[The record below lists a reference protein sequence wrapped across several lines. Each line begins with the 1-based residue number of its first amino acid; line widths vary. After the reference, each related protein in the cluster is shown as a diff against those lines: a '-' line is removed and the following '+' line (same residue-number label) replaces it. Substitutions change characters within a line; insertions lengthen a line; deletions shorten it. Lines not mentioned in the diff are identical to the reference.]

1 MNQRS
6 RNTTL
11 AVLAAL
17 AALLLAPLPA
27 AAQQI
32 GGTVTDTTGGVLP
45 GVTVEARS
53 PALIEQ
59 VRTAITDGN
68 GQYLIVAL
76 EVGTY
81 DVTYSLPGFGTIL
94 RQGVELSSGFT
105 ANIDIQLGVG
115 DIEETITVSG
125 ATPVVDIQ
133 NVEQRQ
139 VMDREVIDSIP
150 TGKSFQSYALLV
162 PGMGGFDSY
171 LTSLSQD
178 QGGISG
184 QTLQR
189 LAIHGGNQEDQQ
201 LEING
206 MDVGD
211 SLTQGA
217 NYSVFPDS
225 NFEELAYN
233 YSASPAEIETGGV
246 RINMIPREGRNDWSG
261 HFFTTFSF
269 AGLNADNI
277 TNDEGLLAANPDLTA
292 TLIDEI
298 WTINPVVG
306 GPIVRDRVW
315 FFATHTSQVADT
327 VAGGVFQETA
337 QSLQDPNNWGLVGDT
352 SSPAID
358 ATTLREQSINFTI
371 QATQRDKF
379 KLYWT
384 NSSTDQPYLLQ
395 GRTLA
400 SIFVAPAAAIGGDI
414 RTNAYQATWTRPHT
428 NRLLF
433 EAGVSVLPV
442 RYYLHPT
449 ETANLD
455 LPGVL
460 SLTGPTALRNM
471 SRWFSGAMERNSPKH
486 TNMIRGSVSYVTGS
500 HNLKFGMTGLW
511 LGENAINSNHGDWYG
526 IIAAGPRPVA
536 ATFYT
541 PAWQINRARNMGLYA
556 QEQWTLDRLTIN
568 AGVRYD
574 YEESSYPD
582 QITPATLDAAAGA
595 GIQGTGPINTW
606 LRQDLFIAGEKANG
620 WHDLQPRVGVAWDV
634 RGDGRTAVK
643 FGAHRYG
650 KRNSTDIAN
659 LLNPGLNNRAQTRT
673 WLDSGCIA
681 TDTIGPNNG
690 GLMGWDG
697 STCIAGDGLV
707 QGNPLINTP
716 NGELLSPNTVL
727 AFGQPLVTT
736 FFDEAWRYGW
746 GNRQSNWEIT
756 ASIQQELAPGL
767 SLDVGYFRRSWINFF
782 VEDDRVLSGADFDV
796 WTASVPDGLR
806 ALNSNIPE
814 TIDLYNLR
822 PSSVQ
827 IPDNEFTAA
836 GNFGGQSQN
845 WQGFDITVDGRL
857 ENFLIQGGVSTGAT
871 STDNCDLITAVPE
884 SQFNERLTT
893 ARLTPQTY
901 CNANHNWLTQVKF
914 LGSYTLPGDVQVAAT
929 LQNQPGPERI
939 AEVTFTQDL
948 AGNTFTQDPTIIAH
962 VVPPGS
968 WYGDRFSQL
977 DLRLTKIFRLAGG
990 TQLRAM
996 FDLFNLF
1003 NANAVTREAP
1013 SWGSAAGTGAGYLA
1027 PQVTM
1032 AGRLAKFAFQLDF

>member
-6 RNTTL
+6 RNTTIALL
-11 AVLAAL
+11 ATLAG
-17 AALLLAPLPA
+17 LLLAPPPA

-59 VRTAITDGN
+59 VRSAITDGN

-81 DVTYSLPGFGTIL
+81 DVTYSLPGFGTVL
-94 RQGVELSSGFT
+94 REGVELNSGFT
-105 ANIDIQLGVG
+105 ANIDIQLSVG

-233 YSASPAEIETGGV
+233 YSASPAEIESGGV

-261 HFFTTFSF
+261 HFFTTFAF
-269 AGLNADNI
+269 QGLNADNVAG
-277 TNDEGLLAANPDLTA
+277 DQALLAANPDLTA

-315 FFATHTSQVADT
+315 FFATHTSQAADT
-327 VAGGVFQETA
+327 IAGGVFHETPE
-337 QSLQDPNNWGLVGDT
+337 SLANPNEWGIVQDFNN
-352 SSPAID
+352 PAID

-384 NSSTDQPYLLQ
+384 NSSTDQPHLLQ
-395 GRTLA
+395 GRTLS
-400 SIFVAPAAAIGGDI
+400 SIAISPAAALGGEI
-414 RTNAYQATWTRPHT
+414 RTNTYQATWTRPHT

-433 EAGVSVLPV
+433 EAGASMLPV

-449 ETANLD
+449 ETANLNV
-455 LPGVL
+455 PGVVFVP
-460 SLTGPTALRNM
+460 GPWATRNM
-471 SRWFSGAMERNSPKH
+471 SGWFSGAQERNSPKH

-511 LGENAINSNHGDWYG
+511 LGENAINYNHHQWYH
-526 IIAAGPRPVA
+526 ALAVGPGPIR
-536 ATFYT
+536 ATFRT
-541 PAWQINRARNMGLYA
+541 PAWQINRARNMGIYA

-582 QITPATLDAAAGA
+582 QATPGM
-595 GIQGTGPINTW
+595 NTW
-606 LRQDLFIAGEKANG
+606 LQGGRDLFIAGEQANG
-620 WHDLQPRVGVAWDV
+620 WHDLQPRIGLAWDV

-643 FGAHRYG
+643 VGAHRYG
-650 KRNSTDIAN
+650 KRNSTDVAN
-659 LLNPGLNNRAQTRT
+659 LLNPGLNNRAMNRS
-673 WLDSGCIA
+673 WSDSGCI
-681 TDTIGPNNG
+681 PHP
-690 GLMGWDG
+690 GLGNTGTAWQNSLWPGD
-697 STCIAGDGLV
+697 CLPGDGLV
-707 QGNPLINTP
+707 QGNPLINEP
-716 NGELLSPNTVL
+716 NGELTSSNPVPF
-727 AFGQPLVTT
+727 FGNPIATT

-756 ASIQQELAPGL
+756 ASIQQELTAGL

-782 VEDDRVLSGADFDV
+782 VEDDRNLGAGDFE
-796 WTASVPDGLR
+796 AFSVDLPQGLR
-806 ALNSNIPE
+806 DLNPDLPQSIMLYDQRPE
-814 TIDLYNLR
+814 TIQR
-822 PSSVQ
+822 
-827 IPDNEFTAA
+827 PDNVFTAA

-845 WQGFDITVDGRL
+845 WQGFDVTVDGRL
-857 ENFLIQGGVSTGAT
+857 ENLLIQGGLSTGAT
-871 STDNCDLITAVPE
+871 STDNCDLVTAQPE
-884 SQFNERLTT
+884 IQFNERAATSPV
-893 ARLTPQTY
+893 TPQSY
-901 CNANHNWLTQVKF
+901 CQADHAWLTQIKF
-914 LGSYTLPGDVQVAAT
+914 LGSYTLPGDVQIAAT
-929 LQNQPGPERI
+929 LQNQPGPARI
-939 AEVTFTQDL
+939 AEMVFSGASLVNGRPHTQGSIE
-948 AGNTFTQDPTIIAH
+948 ANVI
-962 VVPPGS
+962 PPGS
-968 WYGDRFSQL
+968 WYGDRFNQF
-977 DLRLTKIFRLAGG
+977 DLRLTKIFRMPGG
-990 TQLRAM
+990 TQFRAM

-1003 NANAVTREAP
+1003 NANAITREAP
-1013 SWGSAAGTGAGYLA
+1013 GWGSAGGAGAGYLV

>member
-1 MNQRS
+1 MMRKS
-6 RNTTL
+6 FI
-11 AVLAAL
+11 LAAL
-17 AALLLAPLPA
+17 ALLLLPGA
-27 AAQQI
+27 ADAQQI
-32 GGTVTDTTGGVLP
+32 GGTVSDSTGGVLP

-53 PALIEQ
+53 DALIEG
-59 VRTAITDGN
+59 VRSTITDGN

-76 EVGTY
+76 EVGDY
-81 DVTYSLPGFGTIL
+81 DVTYSLPGFGTVL
-94 RQGVELSSGFT
+94 REGVTLNSGFT
-105 ANIDIQLGVG
+105 ANIDIQLSVG
-115 DIEETITVSG
+115 DIAETITVSG

-139 VMDREVIDSIP
+139 IMDREVIDSIP

-162 PGMGGFDSY
+162 PGMGGYDSY

-178 QGGISG
+178 SGGISG

-246 RINMIPREGRNDWSG
+246 RVNMIPREGRNDWSG
-261 HFFTTFSF
+261 HVFTTFSF
-269 AGLNADNI
+269 QALNADNV
-277 TNDEGLLAANPDLTA
+277 TGDADLLAANPSLTP

-298 WTINPVVG
+298 WTINPVAG
-306 GPIVRDRVW
+306 GPLVTDRVW
-315 FFATHTSQVADT
+315 FFATHTSQKADT
-327 VAGGVFQETA
+327 LAGGTFYQTA
-337 QSLQDPNNWGLVGDT
+337 DAVADPNNWGRVEDF
-352 SSPAID
+352 SNPAID
-358 ATTLREQSINFTI
+358 ATTIREQSINFTI

-379 KLYWT
+379 KVYWT
-384 NSSTDQPYLLQ
+384 NSSTDQPHLLQ

-400 SIFVAPAAAIGGDI
+400 SIAVSPEASIGGDI
-414 RTNAYQATWTRPHT
+414 RTNTYQATWTRPHT

-433 EAGVSVLPV
+433 EAGVSMLPV
-442 RYYLHPT
+442 RYYLHT
-449 ETANLD
+449 VDEAARD
-455 LPGVL
+455 LPGAL
-460 SLTGPTALRNM
+460 LIPGPWATRNM
-471 SRWFSGAMERNSPKH
+471 SGWFSGAMERNSPKH

-500 HNLKFGMTGLW
+500 HNMKFGVTGLW
-511 LGENAINSNHGDWYG
+511 LGENAINSNHDDWYRVLSIGGSRGSLG
-526 IIAAGPRPVA
+526 IPSFAS

-541 PAWQINRARNMGLYA
+541 PAWQINRARNLGLYA

-568 AGVRYD
+568 AGIRYD

-582 QITPATLDAAAGA
+582 QTTWASLDPSAGA
-595 GIQGTGPINTW
+595 GIQGSGEINTW
-606 LRQDLFIAGEKANG
+606 LRDDLFIAGDKANG
-620 WHDLQPRVGVAWDV
+620 WHDLQPRLGLAWDV

-643 FGAHRYG
+643 LGAHRYG

-659 LLNPGLNNRAQTRT
+659 LLNPGLNNRAMTRS
-673 WLDSGCIA
+673 WSDSGCISS
-681 TDTIGPNNG
+681 DGPGPNNG

-697 STCIAGDGLV
+697 STCINGDGLV
-707 QGNPLINTP
+707 QGNPLINEP
-716 NGELLSPNTVL
+716 NGELTSANPVL

-756 ASIQQELAPGL
+756 ASIQQELTAGL

-782 VEDDRVLSGADFDV
+782 VEDDRGLDASHFDV
-796 WTASVPDGLR
+796 WTAAVPQGLR
-806 ALNSNIPE
+806 DLNPDIPA
-814 TIDLYNLR
+814 TIDLYNLKET
-822 PSSVQ
+822 Q
-827 IPDNEFTAA
+827 LPDSIFTSAD
-836 GNFGGQSQN
+836 NFGGQSQG
-845 WQGFDITVDGRL
+845 WQGFDITIDGRL
-857 ENFLIQGGVSTGAT
+857 ENLLIQGGVSTGAT
-871 STDNCDLITAVPE
+871 STDNCDLVTAVPE
-884 SQFNERLTT
+884 SQFNERLST

-901 CNANHNWLTQVKF
+901 CDADHAWLTQVKF
-914 LGSYTLPGDVQVAAT
+914 LGSYTLPYDVQIAAT
-929 LQNQPGPERI
+929 LQNQPGPERR
-939 AEVTFTQDL
+939 AEVTFTQDIN
-948 AGNTFTQDPTIIAH
+948 GNGFLQDPTIIAYAA
-962 VVPPGS
+962 PPGT
-968 WYGDRFSQL
+968 WFGDRFSQF
-977 DLRLTKIFRLAGG
+977 DLRLTKIFRMAGG
-990 TQLRAM
+990 TQFRAM

-1013 SWGSAAGTGAGYLA
+1013 AWGSTFLQ

-1032 AGRLAKFAFQLDF
+1032 PGRLAKFAFQFDF

>member
-1 MNQRS
+1 MKK
-6 RNTTL
+6 
-11 AVLAAL
+11 AVVLAI
-17 AALLLAPLPA
+17 LLLVPGIAG
-27 AAQQI
+27 AQQI

-81 DVTYSLPGFGTIL
+81 DVTYSLPGFGTVL
-94 RQGVELSSGFT
+94 REGVELSSGFT

-233 YSASPAEIETGGV
+233 YSASPAEIESGGV

-261 HFFTTFSF
+261 HFFTTFAF
-269 AGLNADNI
+269 QGLNADNVK
-277 TNDEGLLAANPDLTA
+277 NDEALLAANPDLTA

-315 FFATHTSQVADT
+315 FFATHTSQ
-327 VAGGVFQETA
+327 AGRHHSRAASSTKTPEEYW
-337 QSLQDPNNWGLVGDT
+337 DPTNWGLVFEDSATPRSTRRRFASSRSTSRSRRRSAT
-352 SSPAID
+352 SSSCTGPTAAPTSRICCRG
-358 ATTLREQSINFTI
+358 ARCRRSPSRRRPRWGARSAPTRTR
-371 QATQRDKF
+371 
-379 KLYWT
+379 
-384 NSSTDQPYLLQ
+384 PPGP
-395 GRTLA
+395 GRTPTGCCSRRA
-400 SIFVAPAAAIGGDI
+400 S
-414 RTNAYQATWTRPHT
+414 
-428 NRLLF
+428 
-433 EAGVSVLPV
+433 SMLPV

-449 ETANLD
+449 CRANLD
-455 LPGVL
+455 VPGVVFVP
-460 SLTGPTALRNM
+460 GPWATRNM
-471 SRWFSGAMERNSPKH
+471 SGWFSGAQERNSPKH

-511 LGENAINSNHGDWYG
+511 LGENAINANHHHWYNVLAVG
-526 IIAAGPRPVA
+526 EPRSGPG
-536 ATFYT
+536 ATFFT
-541 PAWQINRARNMGLYA
+541 PAWQINRARNMGIYA

-582 QITPATLDAAAGA
+582 QATWATQD
-595 GIQGTGPINTW
+595 PW
-606 LRQDLFIAGEKANG
+606 LSRARGRLRNDLFIAGEKANG
-620 WHDLQPRVGVAWDV
+620 WHDLQPRVGLAWDV

-643 FGAHRYG
+643 VGAHRYG

-659 LLNPGLNNRAQTRT
+659 LLNPGLNNRAMNRT
-673 WLDSGCIA
+673 WLDATGCIPQRGWA
-681 TDTIGPNNG
+681 TTEPPGRTAVAR
-690 GLMGWDG
+690 GLH
-697 STCIAGDGLV
+697 STA
-707 QGNPLINTP
+707 
-716 NGELLSPNTVL
+716 
-727 AFGQPLVTT
+727 
-736 FFDEAWRYGW
+736 
-746 GNRQSNWEIT
+746 T
-756 ASIQQELAPGL
+756 ASCRAI
-767 SLDVGYFRRSWINFF
+767 RSSTS
-782 VEDDRVLSGADFDV
+782 R
-796 WTASVPDGLR
+796 TAS
-806 ALNSNIPE
+806 
-814 TIDLYNLR
+814 
-822 PSSVQ
+822 
-827 IPDNEFTAA
+827 
-836 GNFGGQSQN
+836 
-845 WQGFDITVDGRL
+845 
-857 ENFLIQGGVSTGAT
+857 
-871 STDNCDLITAVPE
+871 
-884 SQFNERLTT
+884 
-893 ARLTPQTY
+893 
-901 CNANHNWLTQVKF
+901 
-914 LGSYTLPGDVQVAAT
+914 
-929 LQNQPGPERI
+929 
-939 AEVTFTQDL
+939 
-948 AGNTFTQDPTIIAH
+948 
-962 VVPPGS
+962 
-968 WYGDRFSQL
+968 
-977 DLRLTKIFRLAGG
+977 
-990 TQLRAM
+990 
-996 FDLFNLF
+996 
-1003 NANAVTREAP
+1003 
-1013 SWGSAAGTGAGYLA
+1013 
-1027 PQVTM
+1027 
-1032 AGRLAKFAFQLDF
+1032 

>member
-1 MNQRS
+1 MRKA
-6 RNTTL
+6 L
-11 AVLAAL
+11 VLAM
-17 AALLLAPLPA
+17 LLLIPGIAG
-27 AAQQI
+27 AQQI

-59 VRTAITDGN
+59 VRTAVTDGN

-81 DVTYSLPGFGTIL
+81 DILYSLPGFGSVL
-94 RQGVELSSGFT
+94 REGVVLNSGFT
-105 ANIDIQLGVG
+105 ANIDIQLGIG

-162 PGMGGFDSY
+162 PGMGGYDSY
-171 LTSLSQD
+171 LSSLSQD
-178 QGGISG
+178 QGGIAG

-233 YSASPAEIETGGV
+233 YSASPAEIESGGV
-246 RINMIPREGRNDWSG
+246 RINMIPREGRNDFSG
-261 HFFTTFSF
+261 HFFTTFAF
-269 AGLNADNI
+269 AALNSDNVTGDAD
-277 TNDEGLLAANPDLTA
+277 LLARNPSLTP
-292 TLIDEI
+292 TLIDEV

-315 FFATHTSQVADT
+315 FFATHTSQKADT
-327 VAGGVFQETA
+327 IAGGIFHETPE
-337 QSLQDPNNWGLVGDT
+337 SLQDPLEWGAQSNFND
-352 SSPAID
+352 PAID
-358 ATTLREQSINFTI
+358 ATTIREQSVNFTI
-371 QATQRDKF
+371 QASQRDKF

-400 SIFVAPAAAIGGDI
+400 SIYVSPAAAIGGVI
-414 RTNAYQATWTRPHT
+414 RTNTYQATWTRPHT

-433 EAGVSVLPV
+433 EAGASMLPV
-442 RYYLHPT
+442 LYQLHPT
-449 ETANLD
+449 ATANLD
-455 LPGVL
+455 VPGALFVPG
-460 SLTGPTALRNM
+460 TTATRNM
-471 SRWFSGAMERNSPKH
+471 ARWFGATERNSPKH
-486 TNMIRGSVSYVTGS
+486 THMARASVSYVTGS
-500 HNLKFGMTGLW
+500 HNMKFGMTGLW
-511 LGENAINSNHGDWYG
+511 LGENAINSSHHNWYG
-526 IIAAGPRPVA
+526 ILASGGNPIL

-541 PAWQINRARNMGLYA
+541 PSWQINRARNMGIYV

-582 QITPATLDAAAGA
+582 QTTPASLDALAGPGVRGSGA
-595 GIQGTGPINTW
+595 VNTW
-606 LRQDLFIAGEKANG
+606 LRDDLFIAGDKANG
-620 WHDLQPRVGVAWDV
+620 WHDLQPRVGLAWDV
-634 RGDGRTAVK
+634 RGDGRTAAK

-659 LLNPGLNNRAQTRT
+659 LLNPGRNNRTQTRS
-673 WLDSGCIA
+673 WGDSGCIP
-681 TDTIGPNNG
+681 TDGPGPNNG

-697 STCIAGDGLV
+697 STCIAGDGFV
-707 QGNPLINTP
+707 QGNPLINVP
-716 NGELLSPNTVL
+716 NGELRNANSVL
-727 AFGQPLVTT
+727 AFGQPLITT
-736 FFDEAWRYGW
+736 FFDEDWRYGW
-746 GNRQSNWEIT
+746 GNRQANWEIT
-756 ASIQQELAPGL
+756 ASIQQQLVDGL

-782 VEDDRVLSGADFDV
+782 VEDDRNLGADDFDV
-796 WTASVPDGLR
+796 WTAAVPQGLR
-806 ALNSNIPE
+806 DMNPDIPA
-814 TIDLYNLR
+814 TVDLYNLK
-822 PSSVQ
+822 PGSVQ
-827 IPDNEFTAA
+827 VPDTLFTAA
-836 GNFGGQSQN
+836 NNFGEQTHN
-845 WQGFDITVDGRL
+845 WQGFDITIDGRL
-857 ENFLIQGGVSTGAT
+857 ENLLIQGGLSTGAT
-871 STDNCDLITAVPE
+871 STNNCDLIRAAPE
-884 SQFNERLTT
+884 FQYNER
-893 ARLTPQTY
+893 APGNAIAPQSY
-901 CNANHNWLTQVKF
+901 CEANHVWLTQVKF
-914 LGSYTLPGDVQVAAT
+914 LGSYTLPYGVQVAAT
-929 LQNQPGPERI
+929 LQNQPGPARI
-939 AEVTFTQDL
+939 AEVLFNQDVNGNPFTQT
-948 AGNTFTQDPTIIAH
+948 ANIETNVI
-962 VVPPGS
+962 PPGT
-968 WYGDRFSQL
+968 WYGDRFSQF
-977 DLRLTKIFRLAGG
+977 DLRLTKIFRAGGG
-990 TQLRAM
+990 TQFRVM
-996 FDLFNLF
+996 FDLFNVF
-1003 NANAVTREAP
+1003 NANSVTREAP
-1013 SWGSAAGTGAGYLA
+1013 GWGSAAGSGAGYLV

>member
-1 MNQRS
+1 MKK
-6 RNTTL
+6 
-11 AVLAAL
+11 AVVLAT
-17 AALLLAPLPA
+17 LLLVPGIAG
-27 AAQQI
+27 AQQI

-81 DVTYSLPGFGTIL
+81 DVTFSLPGFGTVL

-189 LAIHGGNQEDQQ
+189 LAIHGGDQEDQQ

-233 YSASPAEIETGGV
+233 YSASPAEIESGGV

-261 HFFTTFSF
+261 HFFTTFAF
-269 AGLNADNI
+269 QGLNADNI
-277 TNDEGLLAANPDLTA
+277 KNDDRLLAANPDLTA

-298 WTINPVVG
+298 WTVNPVVG

-327 VAGGVFQETA
+327 FAGGVFHEDPA
-337 QSLQDPNNWGLVGDT
+337 SLQDPNNWGLVFDT
-352 SSPAID
+352 SNPAVD

-384 NSSTDQPYLLQ
+384 NSSTDQPHLLQ

-400 SIFVAPAAAIGGDI
+400 SIAVAPAAALRGEI
-414 RTNAYQATWTRPHT
+414 RTNTYQATWTRPHT

-433 EAGVSVLPV
+433 EAGASMLPV
-442 RYYLHPT
+442 RYRLHPT
-449 ETANLD
+449 DTANLD
-455 LPGVL
+455 VPGVL
-460 SLTGPTALRNM
+460 FVPGPWAIRNM
-471 SRWFSGAMERNSPKH
+471 SGWFRGAQERNSPKH
-486 TNMIRGSVSYVTGS
+486 TNMIRASVSYVTGS

-511 LGENAINSNHGDWYG
+511 LGENTINSNYHRWYDVL
-526 IIAAGPRPVA
+526 AVGPSPVRA
-536 ATFYT
+536 HFRT
-541 PAWQINRARNMGLYA
+541 PAWQINRARNMGIYA

-568 AGVRYD
+568 AGIRYD
-574 YEESSYPD
+574 YEQSSWPD
-582 QITPATLDAAAGA
+582 QATTGA
-595 GIQGTGPINTW
+595 GSWLQGE
-606 LRQDLFIAGEKANG
+606 RDLFIRGETANG
-620 WHDLQPRVGVAWDV
+620 WRDLQPRLGLAWDV

-659 LLNPGLNNRAQTRT
+659 LLNPGLNNIRMNRT
-673 WLDSGCIA
+673 WLDGATGCI
-681 TDTIGPNNG
+681 PHS
-690 GLMGWDG
+690 GLGNTGTAWQNSLWPGD
-697 STCIAGDGLV
+697 CIPGDGLV
-707 QGNPLINTP
+707 QGNPLINEP
-716 NGELLSPNTVL
+716 NGELLNPNPTPFFGSPV
-727 AFGQPLVTT
+727 QTT

-746 GNRQSNWEIT
+746 DNRPSNWEIT

-782 VEDDRVLSGADFDV
+782 VEDDRALSPADYEEF
-796 WTASVPDGLR
+796 TLAIPQGLR
-806 ALNSNIPE
+806 DLNPDLPQSIMLYDQRPE
-814 TIDLYNLR
+814 TIQR
-822 PSSVQ
+822 PDT
-827 IPDNEFTAA
+827 IFLGAD
-836 GNFGGQSQN
+836 NFGGQTQN
-845 WQGFDITVDGRL
+845 WQGFDVTIDGRL
-857 ENFLIQGGVSTGAT
+857 ENLLIQGGLSTGAT
-871 STDNCDLITAVPE
+871 DTNNCNILSALPE
-884 SQFNERLTT
+884 IQFN
-893 ARLTPQTY
+893 ARAFSGAGTSQTY
-901 CNANHNWLTQVKF
+901 CDAQHNWLTQVKF
-914 LGSYTLPGDVQVAAT
+914 LGSYTLPYDVQIAAT
-929 LQNQPGPERI
+929 LQNQPGPERF
-939 AEVTFTQDL
+939 AEVAYSGDTLVNGRPYTQ
-948 AGNTFTQDPTIIAH
+948 GGTVEVN

-968 WYGDRFSQL
+968 WYGDRFSQF
-977 DLRLTKIFRLAGG
+977 DLRLTKIFRMGGG

-1013 SWGSAAGTGAGYLA
+1013 GWGGATGTGAGYLV

>member
-1 MNQRS
+1 MKK
-6 RNTTL
+6 
-11 AVLAAL
+11 AVVLAI
-17 AALLLAPLPA
+17 LLLVPGIAG
-27 AAQQI
+27 AQQI

-81 DVTYSLPGFGTIL
+81 DVTYSLPGFGSVL
-94 RQGVELSSGFT
+94 REGVELSSGFT

-189 LAIHGGNQEDQQ
+189 LAIHGGDQEDQQ

-233 YSASPAEIETGGV
+233 YSASPAEIESGGV

-261 HFFTTFSF
+261 HFFTTFAF
-269 AGLNADNI
+269 QGLNADNVR
-277 TNDEGLLAANPDLTA
+277 NDDALLAANPDLTA

-298 WTINPVVG
+298 WTVNPVVG

-327 VAGGVFQETA
+327 FAGGVFHEDPA
-337 QSLQDPNNWGLVGDT
+337 SLQDPTNYGLVFDT
-352 SSPAID
+352 SNPAID

-384 NSSTDQPYLLQ
+384 NSSTDQPHLLQ

-400 SIFVAPAAAIGGDI
+400 SIAVAPAAALRGEI
-414 RTNAYQATWTRPHT
+414 RTNTYQATWTRPHT

-433 EAGVSVLPV
+433 EAGVSMLPV
-442 RYYLHPT
+442 RYRLHPT
-449 ETANLD
+449 DTANLD
-455 LPGVL
+455 VPGVL
-460 SLTGPTALRNM
+460 FVPGPWAIRNM
-471 SRWFSGAMERNSPKH
+471 SGWFRGAQERNSPKH

-511 LGENAINSNHGDWYG
+511 LGENTINSNYHHWYD
-526 IIAAGPRPVA
+526 ILAVGPGPVR
-536 ATFYT
+536 ATFRT
-541 PAWQINRARNMGLYA
+541 PAWQINRARNMGIYA

-568 AGVRYD
+568 AGIRYD
-574 YEESSYPD
+574 YEESSWPD
-582 QITPATLDAAAGA
+582 QATTGA
-595 GIQGTGPINTW
+595 GSWLQGE
-606 LRQDLFIAGEKANG
+606 RDLFIRGETAND
-620 WHDLQPRVGVAWDV
+620 WRDLQPRVGLAWDV

-659 LLNPGLNNRAQTRT
+659 LLNPGLNNIRMDRT
-673 WLDSGCIA
+673 WLDGATGCISHPA
-681 TDTIGPNNG
+681 LGNTGTAWQNSMWPGD
-690 GLMGWDG
+690 
-697 STCIAGDGLV
+697 CIPGDGLV
-707 QGNPLINTP
+707 QGNPLINEP
-716 NGELLSPNTVL
+716 NGELLNPNPTPFFGSPV
-727 AFGQPLVTT
+727 QTT

-746 GNRQSNWEIT
+746 GNRPSNWEIT

-782 VEDDRVLSGADFDV
+782 VEDDRALSPADYEEFTV
-796 WTASVPDGLR
+796 AIPQGLR
-806 ALNSNIPE
+806 DLNPDLPQSIMLYDQRPE
-814 TIDLYNLR
+814 TIQR
-822 PSSVQ
+822 PDT
-827 IPDNEFTAA
+827 IFLGAD
-836 GNFGGQSQN
+836 NFGGQAQN
-845 WQGFDITVDGRL
+845 WQGFDVTIDGRL
-857 ENFLIQGGVSTGAT
+857 ENLLIQGGLSTGAAY
-871 STDNCDLITAVPE
+871 TDSCDVLSALPE
-884 SQFNERLTT
+884 IQFN
-893 ARLTPQTY
+893 ARAFSGAGTSQTY
-901 CNANHNWLTQVKF
+901 CEAQHNWLTQVKF
-914 LGSYTLPGDVQVAAT
+914 LGSYALPGDVQVAAT
-929 LQNQPGPERI
+929 LQNQPGPERF
-939 AEVTFTQDL
+939 AEVAYSGDTLVNGRPYTRGGT
-948 AGNTFTQDPTIIAH
+948 AEVN

-977 DLRLTKIFRLAGG
+977 DLRLTKIFRLGGG

-1003 NANAVTREAP
+1003 NANAITREAP
-1013 SWGSAAGTGAGYLA
+1013 GWGGATGTGAGYLV

-1032 AGRLAKFAFQLDF
+1032 AGRLAKFAFQFDF

>member
-1 MNQRS
+1 MRKA
-6 RNTTL
+6 L
-11 AVLAAL
+11 VLAM
-17 AALLLAPLPA
+17 LLLIPGIAG
-27 AAQQI
+27 AQQI

-59 VRTAITDGN
+59 VRTATTDGN

-76 EVGTY
+76 EVGSY
-81 DVTYSLPGFGTIL
+81 DVTFSLPGFGSVL
-94 RQGVELSSGFT
+94 REGVVLNSGFT
-105 ANIDIQLGVG
+105 ANINIQLGVG

-150 TGKSFQSYALLV
+150 TGKSFQAYALLV

-233 YSASPAEIETGGV
+233 YSASPAEIESGGV
-246 RINMIPREGRNDWSG
+246 RINMIPREGRNDFSG
-261 HFFTTFSF
+261 HLFTTFAF

-277 TNDEGLLAANPDLTA
+277 NNDADLLARNPNLTA

-298 WTINPVVG
+298 WTVNPVIG
-306 GPIVRDRVW
+306 GPLVRDRVW
-315 FFATHTSQVADT
+315 FFATHTSQKADT
-327 VAGGVFQETA
+327 IAGGVFHETPE
-337 QSLQDPNNWGLVGDT
+337 SLANPLEWGISPDFNN
-352 SSPAID
+352 PAID
-358 ATTLREQSINFTI
+358 ATTIREQSVNFTI
-371 QATQRDKF
+371 QATRRDKF

-384 NSSTDQPYLLQ
+384 NSSTDQPHLLQ

-400 SIFVAPAAAIGGDI
+400 SIAISPAAALGGEI

-433 EAGVSVLPV
+433 EVGASMLPV

-449 ETANLD
+449 DTANLD
-455 LPGVL
+455 VPGVVFVP
-460 SLTGPTALRNM
+460 GPWATRNM
-471 SRWFSGAMERNSPKH
+471 SGWFSGAQERNSPKH
-486 TNMIRGSVSYVTGS
+486 TNMLRGSVSYVTGS

-511 LGENAINSNHGDWYG
+511 LGENAINYNHGHWYH
-526 IIAAGPRPVA
+526 ALAVGPSPVR
-536 ATFYT
+536 ATFRT
-541 PAWQINRARNMGLYA
+541 PAWQINRARNMGIYA

-582 QITPATLDAAAGA
+582 QSTPGV
-595 GIQGTGPINTW
+595 NTW
-606 LRQDLFIAGEKANG
+606 LQGEQDLFIAGEKANG
-620 WHDLQPRVGVAWDV
+620 WHDLQPRVGLAWDV

-643 FGAHRYG
+643 VGAHRYG

-659 LLNPGLNNRAQTRT
+659 LLNPGLNNRAMNRT
-673 WLDSGCIA
+673 WLDGATGCI
-681 TDTIGPNNG
+681 DHP
-690 GLMGWDG
+690 GLGNTGTPWQNELWPGD
-697 STCIAGDGLV
+697 CIPGDGFV
-707 QGNPLINTP
+707 QGNPLIHEP
-716 NGELLSPNTVL
+716 NGELISPNPVPF
-727 AFGQPLVTT
+727 FGNPVATT

-756 ASIQQELAPGL
+756 ASIQQQLMPGL

-782 VEDDRVLSGADFDV
+782 VEDDRNLGAGDFE
-796 WTASVPDGLR
+796 AFSVDIPQGLR
-806 ALNSNIPE
+806 DMNPDLPQSIMLYDQRPE
-814 TIDLYNLR
+814 TIQR
-822 PSSVQ
+822 
-827 IPDNEFTAA
+827 PDNVFTAA
-836 GNFGGQSQN
+836 SNFGDQSQN
-845 WQGFDITVDGRL
+845 WQGFDITIDGRL
-857 ENFLIQGGVSTGAT
+857 ENLLIQGGLSTGAT
-871 STDNCDLITAVPE
+871 TTNNCDLVTAQPE
-884 SQFNERLTT
+884 IQFNERAATSPV
-893 ARLTPQTY
+893 TPQSY
-901 CNANHNWLTQVKF
+901 CGVNHNWLTQVKF
-914 LGSYTLPGDVQVAAT
+914 LGSYTLPYNIQIAAT
-929 LQNQPGPERI
+929 LQNQPGPGRI
-939 AEVTFTQDL
+939 AEVVFSGDQLVNGRPHTQ
-948 AGNTFTQDPTIIAH
+948 GSIETNVI
-962 VVPPGS
+962 PPGS
-968 WYGDRFSQL
+968 WYGDRFNQF
-977 DLRLTKIFRLAGG
+977 DLRFTKIFRAGGG
-990 TQLRAM
+990 TQFRAM
-996 FDLFNLF
+996 FDLFNVF
-1003 NANAVTREAP
+1003 NVNSVTREAP
-1013 SWGSAAGTGAGYLA
+1013 GWGSATGAGAGYLV

>member
-1 MNQRS
+1 MKK
-6 RNTTL
+6 
-11 AVLAAL
+11 AVVLAI
-17 AALLLAPLPA
+17 LLLVPGIAG
-27 AAQQI
+27 AQQI

-76 EVGTY
+76 EVGSY
-81 DVTYSLPGFGTIL
+81 DVTYSLPGFGSVL
-94 RQGVELSSGFT
+94 REGVELSSGFT

-178 QGGISG
+178 QGGITG

-233 YSASPAEIETGGV
+233 YSASPPEIETGGV

-261 HFFTTFSF
+261 HFFTTFAF
-269 AGLNADNI
+269 QALNADNVSG
-277 TNDEGLLAANPDLTA
+277 DEALLARNPSLTP
-292 TLIDEI
+292 TLIDEV
-298 WTINPVVG
+298 WTVNPVVG

-327 VAGGVFQETA
+327 FAGGVFYQTPEA
-337 QSLQDPNNWGLVGDT
+337 VLDPNNWGRVEDINN
-352 SSPAID
+352 PAID

-384 NSSTDQPYLLQ
+384 NSSTDQPHLLQ
-395 GRTLA
+395 GRTLSSIAISPEA
-400 SIFVAPAAAIGGDI
+400 SLGGDI
-414 RTNAYQATWTRPHT
+414 RTNVYQATWTRPHT

-433 EAGVSVLPV
+433 EAGVSMLPV
-442 RYYLHPT
+442 RYYLHDVP
-449 ETANLD
+449 EANLNV
-455 LPGVL
+455 PGGL
-460 SLTGPTALRNM
+460 LIPGPWATRNM
-471 SRWFSGAMERNSPKH
+471 SGWFSGAQERNSPKH

-511 LGENAINSNHGDWYG
+511 LGENAINANHHHWYRVLSIG
-526 IIAAGPRPVA
+526 NLGAFSS

-541 PAWQINRARNMGLYA
+541 PAWQINRARNMGFYV

-582 QITPATLDAAAGA
+582 QITWASQDPSAGA
-595 GIQGTGPINTW
+595 GVQGSGAINTW
-606 LRQDLFIAGEKANG
+606 LRDDLFIAGEKANG
-620 WHDLQPRVGVAWDV
+620 WHDLQPRIGLAWDV

-643 FGAHRYG
+643 VGAHRYG

-659 LLNPGLNNRAQTRT
+659 LLNPGLNNRAMTRR
-673 WLDSGCIA
+673 WNDSGCIPS
-681 TDTIGPNNG
+681 DGPGPNNG

-707 QGNPLINTP
+707 QGNPLINAP
-716 NGELLSPNTVL
+716 NGELTTANPVL

-756 ASIQQELAPGL
+756 ASIQQELTAGL
-767 SLDVGYFRRSWINFF
+767 SLDVGYFRRSWINFY
-782 VEDDRVLSGADFDV
+782 VEDDRMLDISNFDV
-796 WTASVPDGLR
+796 WTAEVPQGLR
-806 ALNSNIPE
+806 DMNPDIPA

-822 PSSVQ
+822 ETQ
-827 IPDNEFTAA
+827 LPDTIFTSAD
-836 GNFGGQSQN
+836 NFGGQSQG

-857 ENFLIQGGVSTGAT
+857 ENLLIQGGLSTGAT
-871 STDNCDLITAVPE
+871 NTDNCDLVTAVPE
-884 SQFNERLTT
+884 SQFNERLST

-901 CNANHNWLTQVKF
+901 CDADHAWLTQVKF
-914 LGSYTLPGDVQVAAT
+914 LGSYTLPYDVQIAAT
-929 LQNQPGPERI
+929 FQNQPGPERR
-939 AEVTFTQDL
+939 AEVTFTRDIH
-948 AGNTFTQDPTIIAH
+948 GNGFLQDPTIIAYAA
-962 VVPPGS
+962 PPGT

-977 DLRLTKIFRLAGG
+977 DLRLTKIFRMAGG

-1013 SWGSAAGTGAGYLA
+1013 AWGSGFLT

-1032 AGRLAKFAFQLDF
+1032 AGRLAKFAFQFDF